1 MPGQNPRTFIDA
13 WTRSTYFHW
22 CLDKIRALSLMPGQ
36 DLRTFIDAWTRPTH
50 FHWCLGKIYVLSLM
64 LGQDPR
70 TFIDAWARST
80 HFHWCLDKIYAISL
94 MLGQYPHI
102 LFDAW
107 TWSSILAKVSS
118 EVETVRGTS
127 IGGMCSRFLRFK
139 KCYQLI
145 CYFIQYYSA
154 LNVLIYMT
162 IKMLN
167 LSLQYS
173 FDEYKIWRVSVTRLF
188 TSVSPPEYTGARSC
202 TLYTLQH
209 GRRNRQ
215 NRRQRSSLLF
225 GGGILSITCRT
236 YRFSPRLIMR
246 KGWIEER
253 TLVRTWRLEK
263 NVWSSGSHHTKP
275 PPSQNRCSSK
285 NLS

>member
-1 MPGQNPRTFIDA
+1 MPGQDPRTFIDA
-13 WTRSTYFHW
+13 WARFAHFHW
-22 CLDKIRALSLMPGQ
+22 CLDKIHALSLMPGQ

-70 TFIDAWARST
+70 TFIDAWTISA
-80 HFHWCLDKIYAISL
+80 HFVRCR
-94 MLGQYPHI
+94 
-102 LFDAW
+102 

-145 CYFIQYYSA
+145 WFKINRNQHPNRRYFIQYYSA

-202 TLYTLQH
+202 TLYTVHCTVQH

-253 TLVRTWRLEK
+253 TLVRMEAWEECMIIWFTPHQTTTLPK
-263 NVWSSGSHHTKP
+263 
-275 PPSQNRCSSK
+275 
-285 NLS
+285 